1 MFTIK
6 IYSSEDNYDVIEA
19 PHYNISKL
27 NMPDGVVTEITIYK
41 NYFTTEGV
49 SYRVSSADLEV
60 PHFKY
65 AFIEN
70 SNGKT
75 IDHIR

>member
-6 IYSSEDNYDVIEA
+6 IYSSEDSYEVMEA
-19 PHYNISKL
+19 PHYHISKFKTEQ
-27 NMPDGVVTEITIYK
+27 GFVTEITIYK
-41 NYFTTEGV
+41 NYFTTDGV

>member
-6 IYSSEDNYDVIEA
+6 IYKSPDNYEVLET
-19 PHYNISKL
+19 PHYNISNFERPEGK
-27 NMPDGVVTEITIYK
+27 VTEITIYN
-41 NYFTTEGV
+41 NYFTMEGV
-49 SYRVSSADLEV
+49 SYRISASDLEV